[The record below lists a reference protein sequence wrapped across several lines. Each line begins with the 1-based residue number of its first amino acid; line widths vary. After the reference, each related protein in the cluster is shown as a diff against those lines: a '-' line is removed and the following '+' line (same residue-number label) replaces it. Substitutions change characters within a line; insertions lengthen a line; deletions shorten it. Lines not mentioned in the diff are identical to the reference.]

1 MEQARAA
8 MLRAGAPDV
17 INPSEH
23 AFHSLR
29 RTGATYYATVCHLP
43 REAIARIGVLSP
55 DSVPPPGVRLGS
67 FISAGKHCF
76 PARCPA
82 TVVGTMPPK
91 KEEAPAKKCLLGRP
105 SNNVK
110 MGVSARTAHARA
122 RVATRAARR
131 SGTR

>member
-1 MEQARAA
+1 
-8 MLRAGAPDV
+8 
-17 INPSEH
+17 
-23 AFHSLR
+23 
-29 RTGATYYATVCHLP
+29 
-43 REAIARIGVLSP
+43 
-55 DSVPPPGVRLGS
+55 
-67 FISAGKHCF
+67 
-76 PARCPA
+76 
-82 TVVGTMPPK
+82 MPPK